1 MSQVIASGFVRKLFK
16 LQILASCLILSQS
29 VHAQVSCKVQL
40 GHGRAFTEN
49 GAPLELKVLAL
60 NGKDVFIREAAL
72 ERGDEKMLLA
82 SDKKF
87 RFKNTALLDWQ
98 REILHENDPDIIILT
113 EVHKDEDMKKF
124 MQLDTLGLK
133 DKYYNFLKEGNSN
146 RGINI
151 GISVKKDLGFKFKLV
166 SHKHLTWKDPVTKAE
181 YPLFARDIPALI
193 MTRPGDDKPSL
204 IVMGNHAKSKRD
216 NPGDRESN
224 RYRTAQYEGMK
235 KIVDDFKAQYGEDVP
250 MILAGDFNTDV
261 TTAPEMKSIRTVMKS
276 IFDSIPGKIFSAQER
291 ITHFFFGPGGNSFKQ
306 MDDIRLAGKIKA
318 LFATVLKYKK
328 ANGEEIPDPKS
339 FKERELL
346 PSDHRPVLATIQIEL
361 PKEKQIDG
369 ESQTN

>member
-1 MSQVIASGFVRKLFK
+1 MGQAIASGFVRKLFK
-16 LQILASCLILSQS
+16 LQILAGCLILCQP
-29 VHAQVSCKVQL
+29 VQAQVSCKVQL
-40 GHGRAFTEN
+40 GHGRAFTE
-49 GAPLELKVLAL
+49 GDAPLELKILAL
-60 NGKDVFIREAAL
+60 NGKDVFVREAAV
-72 ERGDEKMLLA
+72 ERGDERQLLA
-82 SDKKF
+82 SDRKF
-87 RFKNTALLDWQ
+87 QFKNTALLDWQ
-98 REILHENDPDIIILT
+98 REIVNNNDPDIIILT

-166 SHKHLTWKDPVTKAE
+166 SHKHLKWTDPVTKAE

-193 MTRPGDDKPSL
+193 MTRPGDDKPAL

-216 NPGDRESN
+216 NPGDKEST

-235 KIVDDFKAQYGEDVP
+235 KIIDDFKAEYGEDIP

-261 TTAPEMKSIRTVMKS
+261 TTAPEMKSIRTAMKS
-276 IFDSIPGKIFSAQER
+276 IFDSIPGKVFSAQER
-291 ITHFFFGPGGNSFKQ
+291 ITHFFFGQGGNSFKQ
-306 MDDIRLAGKIKA
+306 MDDIRLAGKVKA
-318 LFATVLKYKK
+318 IFAAVLKYKK

-346 PSDHRPVLATIQIEL
+346 PSDHRPVFATIQIEM
-361 PKEKQIDG
+361 PKAKQTDSVMEK
-369 ESQTN
+369 N